1 VVDEKQQAFELRLSK
16 LEQAL
21 KTAKVVNVAV
31 GLVMAKYLMNQEDA
45 LDVLKQ
51 AARTQKRKLVEVAQ
65 EQIRAHPIQ

>member
-1 VVDEKQQAFELRLSK
+1 MVDEKQQAFELRLSK